1 MERDYFEISQELE
14 QMREQFRILT
24 EKVEKQNIVYEK
36 QLRASMRKKM
46 NSYNFW
52 EVWVQ
57 IIALIPLSYLLYVL
71 TIQRAGM
78 PAWTTIMLCA
88 YCAIIIIYLLIRKIM
103 QDRLLDYKGD
113 LKLFAVNVRKVKRWH
128 RRSIL
133 IELPIALIFIAV
145 FFNEYI
151 KALNQTV
158 NVRTETVI
166 IAIIAMIICLP
177 IAIFVDTRK
186 ERLLD
191 NVIKEIEE

>member
-1 MERDYFEISQELE
+1 MERDNFEISQELE

-52 EVWVQ
+52 EVWLQ
-57 IIALIPLSYLLYVL
+57 IIALIPLCYLLYVL

-133 IELPIALIFIAV
+133 IELPIGLIFIAV
-145 FFNEYI
+145 YFNEYI

-191 NVIKEIEE
+191 NVIKDIEE

>member
-1 MERDYFEISQELE
+1 MERDNFEISQELE

-52 EVWVQ
+52 EVWLQ
-57 IIALIPLSYLLYVL
+57 IIALIPLGYLLYVL

-133 IELPIALIFIAV
+133 IELPISLIFIAV

-151 KALNQTV
+151 KTLNQTV

>member
-1 MERDYFEISQELE
+1 MERDNFEISQELV

-191 NVIKEIEE
+191 NVIKDIEE

>member
-1 MERDYFEISQELE
+1 MERDNFEISQELE

-166 IAIIAMIICLP
+166 IAIIVMIICLP

-191 NVIKEIEE
+191 NVIKDIEE

>member
-1 MERDYFEISQELE
+1 MERDNFEISQELE

-24 EKVEKQNIVYEK
+24 EKIEKQNIVYEK

>member
-1 MERDYFEISQELE
+1 MERDNFEISQELE

-191 NVIKEIEE
+191 NVIKDIEE

>member
-1 MERDYFEISQELE
+1 MERDNFEISQELE

-145 FFNEYI
+145 FINEYI

-191 NVIKEIEE
+191 NIIKEIEE

>member
-1 MERDYFEISQELE
+1 MERDNFEISQELE

-24 EKVEKQNIVYEK
+24 EKVEKQNIVYDK